1 MRRLRNPTRRSQPI
15 LHPPRA
21 AAPQPAPP
29 PSPPSKTRRVEV
41 IVKLGGSALTD
52 KTRPHTVHESRFAQ
66 AIESI
71 AQLHH
76 CGIGLILVH
85 GAGSFGHFEAAHYD
99 IQGGNASALGMSA
112 THMVVCK
119 LNALVVDALIG
130 RGVPA
135 VGVSAL
141 LVPGRMRVDF
151 VATLLDRG
159 HLPVLHGDACYGG
172 DGRTVVLSGDRLV
185 GMMAGAF
192 EFVRRVVFVSDVDG
206 VMERP
211 PGEGGGRVVK
221 KVTVDGRGEV
231 CLDAEMRVGDGGV
244 DVTGGIVGKVA
255 AAGRCVAEGAGRITG
270 FIVRVGSL
278 DAERVMRGDLPEPW
292 DRLGCT
298 RVCFEEA
305 GGESVEVAG
314 KRRWFGGGG

>member
-1 MRRLRNPTRRSQPI
+1 M
-15 LHPPRA
+15 PPHDLA
-21 AAPQPAPP
+21 AQAVGTGN
-29 PSPPSKTRRVEV
+29 PPSKTRRVEV

-52 KTRPHTVHESRFAQ
+52 KTRPHTIHQGRFTQ
-66 AIESI
+66 AIGSI

-76 CGIGLILVH
+76 SGVGLIVVH
-85 GAGSFGHFEAAHYD
+85 GAGSFGHFEAAHYE
-99 IQGGNASALGMSA
+99 IQGGRASSLGMSA
-112 THMVVCK
+112 THMAVTK
-119 LNALVVDALIG
+119 LNGLVVEALIE

-135 VGVSAL
+135 VGVSPL
-141 LVPGRMRVDF
+141 LVPGKVRVDF

-185 GMMAGAF
+185 GMMAEAF

-211 PGEGGGRVVK
+211 PGEGGGKVVK

-231 CLDAEMRVGDGGV
+231 CLEGEMRVGGGGV

-298 RVCFEEA
+298 RVCYEE
-305 GGESVEVAG
+305 GGCERVEVAG
-314 KRRWFGGGG
+314 RRRWFGGGG